1 MFASIIA
8 KVIAALG
15 NDVLQWIGG
24 MIATE
29 QAKRQNIATGKLEQ
43 HAADSD
49 ASIKDAQ
56 DAAKV
61 TETVRAESPDDLD
74 RDLERVR
81 HGQPPAAPA
90 GQ

>member
-15 NDVLQWIGG
+15 NDILQWIGG

-29 QAKRQNIATGKLEQ
+29 QAKRQNIAMGKLEQ

-61 TETVRAESPDDLD
+61 TETVRAEPVSQLD
-74 RDLERVR
+74 ADLERVR
-81 HGQPPAAPA
+81 HGQSPA